1 MIREVQDMEYKF
13 PEGLKYTATHEWVLL
28 EEQIAK
34 IGITDYAQHQL
45 GDIVYVEMPDKG
57 MVFERESNAGEIES
71 VKAVGEIIMPLS
83 GEIIELNENIVENP
97 ELVNSSPF
105 GDGWIMKI
113 KISHPDEIDELLSVE
128 EYKKIVESEDT

>member
-1 MIREVQDMEYKF
+1 MDYKF
-13 PEGLKYTATHEWVLL
+13 PKDLKYTKTHEWVLL
-28 EEQIAK
+28 KENIAT

-45 GDIVYVEMPDKG
+45 GDIVYVEVPDIG

-83 GEIIELNENIVENP
+83 GEIIEVNTDLVNEP

-105 GDGWIMKI
+105 ENGWIIKI
-113 KISHPDEIDELLSVE
+113 KISHPDEIKDLIPVE
-128 EYKKIVESEDT
+128 EYIKVVESEEQ

>member
-13 PEGLKYTATHEWVLL
+13 PEGLKYTVTHEWVLL

-34 IGITDYAQHQL
+34 VGITDYAQHQL

-105 GDGWIMKI
+105 GDGWLMKI
-113 KISHPDEIDELLSVE
+113 KISHSDEINELLSVE

>member
-1 MIREVQDMEYKF
+1 MIREVQNMDYKF
-13 PEGLKYTATHEWVLL
+13 PEWLKYTVTHEWVLL

-34 IGITDYAQHQL
+34 VGITDYAQHQL

-57 MVFERESNAGEIES
+57 MVFERESIAGEIES
-71 VKAVGEIIMPLS
+71 VKAIGEIIMPLS
-83 GEIIELNENIVENP
+83 GEIIELNEKIVQNP

-113 KISHPDEIDELLSVE
+113 KLSHPDEINELLSVE